1 MSARRRRRNSLLE
14 SLEIFRKQ
22 HPSFT
27 LGMIVTF
34 LYACENEGASVRDL
48 AGLCG
53 LADGTVSRNVRSLAP
68 ADEPG
73 ALPPCAGLLT
83 LRDDPHDA
91 RLRLVH
97 LTEAGRSLRAR
108 LDDIIRAAV
117 RTDGVGADAR

>member
-22 HPSFT
+22 YPTFT

-53 LADGTVSRNVRSLAP
+53 LADGTVSRNVRSLADP
-68 ADEPG
+68 DEPG

-83 LRDDPHDA
+83 LRDDPYDA

-97 LTEAGRSLRAR
+97 LTDAGRVLRDR
-108 LDDIIRAAV
+108 LDEIIRAGVQTSGEGA
-117 RTDGVGADAR
+117 TDS